1 MSKKIYAKREEYI
14 RKKNIVL
21 MQKSMIEVWK
31 RRLEI
36 KQLNKFTFETRVMQG
51 TEVMRKTMRKKIFGY
66 ILDRYEAF
74 VQE

>member
-1 MSKKIYAKREEYI
+1 
-14 RKKNIVL
+14 
-21 MQKSMIEVWK
+21 MQKNMIEVWK

-36 KQLNKFTFETRVMQG
+36 RQLNKFTFETRVMQG
-51 TEVMRKTMRKKIFGY
+51 TEAMRKTMRKKIFGY